1 MNKIKGADWA
11 PFSLF
16 DFSRW
21 VLFDW
26 CFIRANFEGQIIVPM
41 KSLSIKKQVDN
52 YLPLLSD
59 KQQVL
64 VLEMI
69 KTMLNVDADEKR
81 VTLKQY
87 NTELNE
93 AVARVKKG
101 KSVDH
106 KKALIELS
114 KW

>member
-1 MNKIKGADWA
+1 
-11 PFSLF
+11 
-16 DFSRW
+16 
-21 VLFDW
+21 
-26 CFIRANFEGQIIVPM
+26 M
-41 KSLSIKKQVDN
+41 KSLSIKKQVDS